1 MVHLNLFLYE
11 LSTQT
16 LCPFTFVV
24 FGLLLPICKLLL
36 HIIGNNTLT
45 VIYAANIFK
54 HWLCILPPLF
64 SYSVFYK
71 WWFTLPRVYMTEDEG
86 LRFYLPGREPVLPI
100 SFRNKPSF
108 SLWILTYD
116 VFFPSLFSSLVSVL
130 VLPYF
135 IMADCFYYLLCLVF
149 PHSFSFLNFISYAK

>member
-54 HWLCILPPLF
+54 HWLLHITSPIFLF
-64 SYSVFYK
+64 CFLQVMIYS
-71 WWFTLPRVYMTEDEG
+71 T
-86 LRFYLPGREPVLPI
+86 
-100 SFRNKPSF
+100 
-108 SLWILTYD
+108 
-116 VFFPSLFSSLVSVL
+116 
-130 VLPYF
+130 
-135 IMADCFYYLLCLVF
+135 
-149 PHSFSFLNFISYAK
+149 